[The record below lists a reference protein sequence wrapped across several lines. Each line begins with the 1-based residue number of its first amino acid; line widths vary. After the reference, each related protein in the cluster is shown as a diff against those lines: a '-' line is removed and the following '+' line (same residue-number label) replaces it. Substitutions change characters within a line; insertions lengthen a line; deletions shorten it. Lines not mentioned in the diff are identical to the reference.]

1 MNDRATLNYGL
12 RYEYYTPL
20 RERDNLYVVINPTT
34 GLIEDPASRDPFRTQ
49 KDNFLPR
56 VSTTYALDR
65 DAKTV
70 LRGGVGLLVGPG
82 QTEDQIQPI
91 ESDRVASTIS
101 GGAFPVNRRRSS
113 PTSRTTRTIARISRV
128 PIRPTTTCP
137 NVCGSTA
144 CRCSANCREGSPELP
159 RMSAARGGTCSCAA
173 SRTRSSTC
181 TPTEPDGQRHRRSR
195 VRHRPGRRIDSASLR
210 RSGHEDER
218 RARYLQR
225 AAAFGRPPLQRRPHD
240 ELAVHLRPQLRQ
252 HGRAERGGDV
262 RQQRR
267 RSRRLRLRHRLQH
280 LRRAP
285 HVQRERAFIRFCS
298 AAAASS
304 AATRAS

>member
-91 ESDRVASTIS
+91 ESDQVASTIS
-101 GGAFPVNRRRSS
+101 GAFPVNQAALVANFANNPDNRTYQPRAYTPDYNVPERVWQYSVSLQREPPGGFAGTAAYVGSQGRNLFLRSVS
-113 PTSRTTRTIARISRV
+113 NQIVDVHTNRT
-128 PIRPTTTCP
+128 
-137 NVCGSTA
+137 
-144 CRCSANCREGSPELP
+144 
-159 RMSAARGGTCSCAA
+159 
-173 SRTRSSTC
+173 
-181 TPTEPDGQRHRRSR
+181 
-195 VRHRPGRRIDSASLR
+195 RRIDSASLR